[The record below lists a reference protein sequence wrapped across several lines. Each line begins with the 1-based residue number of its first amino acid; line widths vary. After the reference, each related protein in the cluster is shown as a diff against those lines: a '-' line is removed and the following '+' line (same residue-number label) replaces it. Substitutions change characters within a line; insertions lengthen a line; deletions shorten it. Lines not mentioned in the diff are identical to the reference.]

1 MFAARNVKRVSARRK
16 TVPSSSEVTWELAGL
31 ERVAKTAIAPA
42 IGPSKLKAQANHAI
56 VGAKPQG
63 AET

>member
-16 TVPSSSEVTWELAGL
+16 TVPSSSEVTWEMAGL
-31 ERVAKTAIAPA
+31 EPCFQDGHRR
-42 IGPSKLKAQANHAI
+42 SKLKAQANHAI
-56 VGAKPQG
+56 VGGKPQG